1 MTVTV
6 YPSRLTGTVSAIA
19 SKSVLHRLLICSAL
33 SDGKTR
39 IDNVTLS
46 KDIYATMSA
55 AEGMG
60 KAVTFEN
67 GSLFV
72 TDGVKTSE
80 INVNESGSTFRFI
93 LPIAAVTARNEA
105 LTIQGSEYLASRPIS
120 PLYEELTAHGAK
132 LSKKGKFPMR
142 VGGELLSGDYSLPGN
157 ISSQFISGLLFA
169 LPLCDGDSRIR
180 ITGKL
185 ESKPYID
192 ITLECLKAFGIT
204 IEAVEDGYYIQGGQ
218 KYVSPGIITC
228 EGDCSNAAFFLAAGA
243 FSEDFVGVRGINRK
257 TAQGDFAAVEILK
270 NFGAEAHE
278 SNDCIEFRRAELR
291 ARDID
296 ATDIPDL
303 IPILSLVASVSV
315 GTTTVYGARRLR
327 LKESD
332 RLFSVTDVLSS
343 LGADIKETDDGL
355 IISGVGRLHGGRV
368 SSHNDH
374 RIAMTAAIASL
385 VSDGEIIIDGF
396 EAIDKSYPDFIR
408 DFTALGGRIEVT
420 HD

>member
-33 SDGKTR
+33 SDGETR
-39 IDNVTLS
+39 IDNVTMS
-46 KDIYATMSA
+46 KDISATMSA
-55 AEGMG
+55 AEGLG

-93 LPIAAVTARNEA
+93 LPVAAASARSEA
-105 LTIQGSEYLASRPIS
+105 LTIQGSDYLASRPIS
-120 PLYEELTAHGAK
+120 PLYDQLVSHGAV
-132 LSKKGKFPMR
+132 LSEKGRFPMI
-142 VGGELLSGDYSLPGN
+142 VGGKLLSGEYTIPGN
-157 ISSQFISGLLFA
+157 VSSQFISGLLFA
-169 LPLCDGDSRIR
+169 LPICNGNSRIR

-192 ITLECLKAFGIT
+192 ITIECLQKFGIE
-204 IEAVEDGYYIQGGQ
+204 IESTNDGYFVQGGQ
-218 KYVSPGIITC
+218 KYVSPGVIAC

-257 TAQGDFAAVEILK
+257 TAQGDFAAVEVLK
-270 NFGAEAHE
+270 SFGAEACE
-278 SNDCIEFRRAELR
+278 TDDCIKFRRSELH
-291 ARDID
+291 ARNID

-303 IPILSLVASVSV
+303 IPILSLVASVSA

-355 IISGVGRLHGGRV
+355 IIFGVGRLHGGRV

-396 EAIDKSYPDFIR
+396 EAIGKSYPDFIR
-408 DFTALGGRIEVT
+408 DFTALGGRLEVT